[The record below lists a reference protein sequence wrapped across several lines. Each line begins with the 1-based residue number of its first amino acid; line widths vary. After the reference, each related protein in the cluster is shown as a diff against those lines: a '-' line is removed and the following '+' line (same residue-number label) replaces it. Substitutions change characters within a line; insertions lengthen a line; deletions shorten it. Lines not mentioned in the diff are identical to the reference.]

1 MVVTAHRLQ
10 INKVAHVAAVL
21 GNLCEGMCGGLNN
34 QLRMKEFHE
43 SDDAL
48 IRDQPVTG
56 IGDHAKGFAER

>member
-1 MVVTAHRLQ
+1 MVVTANRLQ
-10 INKVAHVAAVL
+10 MNKVAHEVMS
-21 GNLCEGMCGGLNN
+21 GGMNN

-48 IRDQPVTG
+48 IREQPVTG